1 MELVHRIYMKTGHPD
16 LIDVVESELQS
27 SRHIA
32 SPQKGSIR
40 KGPLR
45 VVQFSGSFEH
55 FDIFIRIVRIESGTL
70 EYPEQYLWIDVES
83 DTSDRS
89 EIILDISNSIALN
102 IANEI
107 SNSDFP
113 FTLGGHLI
121 ETTVK
126 DPRNETWI
134 QGNIEILLQSQRPM
148 ALIAVCYDPLDE
160 NVDFGKIEV
169 AKKIISD
176 FGAVARVIYFT
187 SSAVAGKR
195 AFDRGV
201 GRSLTVQPG
210 EIRIYPP
217 NEIDPVRVIAPPA
230 ISAQKIR
237 TNDYGW
243 IQKQIFRVLQP
254 YLLART
260 LPDICVRALHLL
272 KAEQNFLHTDY
283 SVSQDSFQSS
293 SSEGESQKAL
303 SEQIENLLL
312 EIEKLRS
319 TLLEAKREIEDYREE
334 NLWLQDEILRKDQER
349 RDSEEWWVEQLN
361 KLEGEKDELESMAI
375 KFNLSRSVRGASRE
389 HSSQV
394 SSVKEAIE
402 KGRNLLPYLVIPD
415 DVSRQL
421 DELDRN
427 SRAESWARSIFQ
439 AFLALCAYAEEGT
452 SGNFYEWNKLG
463 REFSIPQRDI
473 AIFESDNVRQRERLR
488 NQRILPVSKQVE
500 ESGRVFMESHIKFH
514 GNLAPRLYFFD
525 DTDGPTGKIHIGG
538 IDPHSRWENTT
549 T

>member
-1 MELVHRIYMKTGHPD
+1 MELAHRIYMKTGHPN
-16 LIDVVESELQS
+16 LIDIVESELNSTQQ
-27 SRHIA
+27 I
-32 SPQKGSIR
+32 
-40 KGPLR
+40 GPLQKTTIENWPLSA
-45 VVQFSGSFEH
+45 VQFLNSFEH
-55 FDIFIRIVRIESGTL
+55 FDIYTRIVRTEKETH
-70 EYPEQYLWIDVES
+70 EYQEQYLWIDVES
-83 DTSDRS
+83 GTSDHS
-89 EIILDISNSIALN
+89 EVILSISNSIALS
-102 IANEI
+102 IADQI
-107 SNSDFP
+107 STSEFP
-113 FTLGGHLI
+113 FTLGGHVI
-121 ETTVK
+121 ETEII
-126 DPRNETWI
+126 DPRNEPWI
-134 QGNIEILLQSQRPM
+134 SGNIDMLLQSQRPV
-148 ALIAVCYDPLDE
+148 ALIAICYDPLDK
-160 NVDFGKIEV
+160 NVDFGKIEI
-169 AKKIISD
+169 AKQILAD

-187 SSAVAGKR
+187 MTAKAKN

-217 NEIDPVRVIAPPA
+217 NEIDPGRVIAPPA

-237 TNDYGW
+237 NNDYGW

-260 LPDICVRALHLL
+260 LPEICSEALHLL
-272 KAEQNFLHTDY
+272 RTEQDDQNVVHLG
-283 SVSQDSFQSS
+283 SQESFQPNVN
-293 SSEGESQKAL
+293 EGELQKAL
-303 SEQIENLLL
+303 T

-319 TLLEAKREIEDYREE
+319 ALLETRREIEDYREE
-334 NLWLQDEILRKDQER
+334 NLWYQDEMLRKDQER

-394 SSVKEAIE
+394 TSVKEAIE
-402 KGRNLLPYLVIPD
+402 KGRNLLPYLAIPE

-421 DELDRN
+421 EELDRN
-427 SRAESWARSIFQ
+427 ARAESWARSIFQ
-439 AFLALCAYAEEGT
+439 AFLALCAYAEEGS

-463 REFSIPQRDI
+463 KEFSIPQRDI
-473 AIFESDNVRQRERLR
+473 AIFESDNVRQREKLR
-488 NQRILPVSKQVE
+488 KQRVLPVSTQVD

-525 DTDGPTGKIHIGG
+525 DTDGLTGKIHIGG